1 MDPAPDPNLV
11 QKLTAMHIEEPE
23 IVAAI
28 LAKHGL
34 TLCDTDPD
42 YDEPID

>member
-1 MDPAPDPNLV
+1 MDPEPDLSLI
-11 QKLTAMHIEEPE
+11 QKLEQLRIEDPD

-34 TLCDTDPD
+34 TLCQAHDS
-42 YDEPID
+42 DEPTD